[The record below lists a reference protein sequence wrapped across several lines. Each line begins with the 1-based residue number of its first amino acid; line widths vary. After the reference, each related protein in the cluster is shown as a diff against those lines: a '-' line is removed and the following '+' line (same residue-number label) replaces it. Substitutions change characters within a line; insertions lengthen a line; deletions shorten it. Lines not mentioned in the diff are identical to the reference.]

1 MLTVQIGGE
10 PGGYDPLADGLKGRC
25 LTTLLYARGPFD
37 PVYDRRPSLDPLL
50 VVHSGFDPLSVAY
63 RVTALLLS

>member
-1 MLTVQIGGE
+1 MADRRRFELRSQRSRGARTHRYANGSVDVAN

-37 PVYDRRPSLDPLL
+37 PVYDRRPL
-50 VVHSGFDPLSVAY
+50 A
-63 RVTALLLS
+63 